1 MESSNG
7 SFYESSE
14 HGEKMFDSRK
24 WKEMGAFLVKGLE
37 IWVEKS
43 INSRTNRKVNI
54 NLDSDEEGKEIE

>member
-1 MESSNG
+1 
-7 SFYESSE
+7 
-14 HGEKMFDSRK
+14 MFDSRK